1 MKLMDESIT
10 PKIRLFP
17 LLSKG
22 FSEILDGGGT
32 VSMNRLLAFGIGLI
46 WAVQAGAQTPEPRS
60 LNYQDETEAGAA
72 LLFLELHNQGLA
84 GGKTGVCVDL
94 QYDDAGVPKFKAA
107 FDTNAFVTGK
117 CDLNSSGGFD
127 SSGFQKL
134 VGAIASAQKEKVQL
148 NVDGY
153 ADGQHYSGKSLDDS
167 IKSNEALSKCRAD
180 AIGNLLS
187 QKNTEVSL
195 ASSKGHASPYWERKS
210 PPPAPGLN
218 CPTRRKVVVTFDSK
232 TPAIGSQMSGN
243 FFGAPAS
250 MPETLKKDIRK
261 NFNKSVGDVRKG
273 LGIKIRSRNFLN
285 GGGIDRDVESIY
297 GKLKSK
303 GILNPK
309 CDLPPFKQVTQAMI
323 ETIVFDS
330 DKTATLTRKLKG
342 AGFSPKSIAGGVSAL
357 QEGCLVPDATL
368 LGSIAKNSKDFQSTG
383 SKMMEGA
390 QLKSRNGMVEVGFE
404 VATLDAPRVPAGVH
418 KGKSVR
424 GFYCQACGNGLFFFP
439 DPSRPGKFTPE
450 YHDRLLTFDE
460 ADREKQKDFMKG
472 LNEISEADPF
482 GAAAYLKPRLFVIKN
497 CKDCA
502 CDPMAKV
509 RGKDS
514 SVLTF
519 DPVAGVEGR
528 VQIPAAEFEQSCV
541 LRPPVHH
548 ACNVRPVKND
558 GKDQKNFSEQLEYQ
572 MVLHDLKVTAP
583 NVQELVNKVDASCPN
598 SNKNLN
604 ANQKIQDVMCSN
616 HPTLKLP
623 SDDEEKDCEEFDSAG
638 K

>member
-1 MKLMDESIT
+1 MD
-10 PKIRLFP
+10 RVV
-17 LLSKG
+17 
-22 FSEILDGGGT
+22 DR
-32 VSMNRLLAFGIGLI
+32 VMNRRIIFLIGMMLSCR
-46 WAVQAGAQTPEPRS
+46 AVAQNPEPRT

-94 QYDDAGVPKFKAA
+94 QYDESGVPRFKAA

-117 CDLNSSGGFD
+117 CDLNSGGGFD
-127 SSGFQKL
+127 SSGFQRL
-134 VGAIASAQKEKVQL
+134 VGAIASAQKDKVQL
-148 NVDGY
+148 NVDGF
-153 ADGQHYSGKSLDDS
+153 ADGQHFYGKTLEES

-180 AIGNLLS
+180 AISSLLT
-187 QKNTEVSL
+187 QQNKDVSL
-195 ASSKGHASPYWERKS
+195 ATSKGHASPYWERKS

-232 TPAIGSQMSGN
+232 TPAIGSQVSGN

-250 MPETLKKDIRK
+250 MPEALKRDIRSS
-261 NFNKSVGDVRKG
+261 FNKSVNAVRKT
-273 LGIKIRSRNFLN
+273 LGIKARTRKFLN
-285 GGGIDRDVESIY
+285 GGGIDRDVDLIY
-297 GKLKSK
+297 AKLKSK
-303 GILNPK
+303 GVLNPK

-323 ETIVFDS
+323 ETLVFAS
-330 DKTATLTRKLKG
+330 DKTSALTRRLSE

-357 QEGCLVPDATL
+357 QEGCLVPDASL
-368 LGSIAKNSKDFQSTG
+368 LGSIAKGSKDFQTTG
-383 SKMMEGA
+383 TKMMEGA

-439 DPSRPGKFTPE
+439 DPSRPGKFIPE
-450 YHDRLLTFDE
+450 YHDRLLAFDPK
-460 ADREKQKDFMKG
+460 DSDKQKDFMKG
-472 LNEISEADPF
+472 LNEMADADPF
-482 GAAAYLKPRLFVIKN
+482 GAAAYLKPRLFVVKN
-497 CKDCA
+497 CKNCE
-502 CDPMAKV
+502 CDPMSKV

-528 VQIPAAEFEQSCV
+528 VQIPAGEFEQSCV

-548 ACNVRPVKND
+548 ACNVKPVKND
-558 GKDQKNFSEQLEYQ
+558 GKDQKTFTEQLDYQ

-583 NVQELVNKVDASCPN
+583 NIQELVKRVDASCGKSN
-598 SNKNLN
+598 SGLT
-604 ANQKIQDVMCSN
+604 ADQKIQEVMCSN

-623 SDDEEKDCEEFDSAG
+623 SEDEEKDCEEFETVG

>member
-1 MKLMDESIT
+1 MMIRNGFGLGCFLVSAMVASAQGVE
-10 PKIRLFP
+10 PK
-17 LLSKG
+17 
-22 FSEILDGGGT
+22 
-32 VSMNRLLAFGIGLI
+32 
-46 WAVQAGAQTPEPRS
+46 S

-94 QYDDAGVPKFKAA
+94 QYDEAGVPKFKAA

-127 SSGFQKL
+127 SSGFERL
-134 VGAIASAQKEKVQL
+134 VGAIAKAQKDKVQL
-148 NVDGY
+148 SVDGY
-153 ADGQHYSGKSLDDS
+153 ADGQHYGGKTLEES
-167 IKSNEALSKCRAD
+167 IKANEALSKCRAD

-187 QKNTEVSL
+187 QKNNDVSL

-210 PPPAPGLN
+210 PPPKGGLN

-232 TPAIGSQMSGN
+232 TPVIGSQMSGN

-250 MPETLKKDIRK
+250 MPDSVKKDIRK
-261 NFNKSVGDVRKG
+261 VFNKSVGDVRKS
-273 LGIKIRSRNFLN
+273 LGIKVRNRNFLN
-285 GGGIDRDVESIY
+285 GGGIDRDVRSIFE
-297 GKLKSK
+297 KLKSK

-309 CDLPPFKQVTQAMI
+309 CDLSPFRQVTEAMI
-323 ETIVFDS
+323 EAIVFDS
-330 DKTATLTRKLKG
+330 DRTKTLTRKLVD
-342 AGFSPKSIAGGVSAL
+342 AGYSTKSIAGGVSAL
-357 QEGCLVPDATL
+357 QDGCLIPDSNL
-368 LGSIAKNSKDFQSTG
+368 LGSIAQKSKDFQTTG

-390 QLKSRNGMVEVGFE
+390 QLKSKNGMVEVGFE
-404 VATLDAPRVPAGVH
+404 VGTLDAPRVPAGVH

-439 DPSRPGKFTPE
+439 DPARPGKFIPE

-460 ADREKQKDFMKG
+460 KDREKQKDFMKG
-472 LNEISEADPF
+472 LNEMADADPF

-502 CDPMAKV
+502 CDPMSKV
-509 RGKDS
+509 RGKDA
-514 SVLTF
+514 SVLAF

-548 ACNVRPVKND
+548 ACNVKPVKND
-558 GKDQKNFSEQLEYQ
+558 GKDQKSFSEQLEYQ
-572 MVLHDLKVTAP
+572 MVLNDLKVTAP
-583 NVQELVNKVDASCPN
+583 NVPELLKKVDVSCRK
-598 SNKNLN
+598 SNVGMT
-604 ANQKIQDVMCSN
+604 ADQKIQDVMCSN

-623 SDDEEKDCEEFDSAG
+623 SEDEEKDCEEFESAG